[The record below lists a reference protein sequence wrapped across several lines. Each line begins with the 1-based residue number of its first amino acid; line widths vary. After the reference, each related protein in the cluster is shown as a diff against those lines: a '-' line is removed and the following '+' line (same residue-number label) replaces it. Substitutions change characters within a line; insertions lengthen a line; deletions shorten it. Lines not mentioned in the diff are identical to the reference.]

1 MQFIRLRGSKTS
13 LETVSLKCA
22 EAEISFLTLKTQK
35 REIFK
40 WGQCLVR
47 ERVLTQLLADVLNGS
62 VVAEIKKRNPRYLRD
77 DKFAWLNE
85 SVASVNGQPLENIP
99 EIFGVRLSK
108 YFGFVTAFHGSR
120 PNSASDFLN
129 HGLKLSDTA
138 TLQNRAVDLF
148 GDSENLRNAILDLR
162 GSYERSNNAGIWL
175 CVTKE
180 AFLQRHDHYLAEGSE
195 YLSAIA
201 GRIGQNVKLRAIGTP
216 VIVECLVPNEFL
228 DQEFWHSLS
237 CDIIE
242 DYFIKLLRPSAKR
255 GVNTLCMRITQAIV
269 PENILCIHEYS
280 EHKRSHKWAD
290 PQTGAIQCAEDVIFR
305 PLKRRIPTAY
315 STSTSK

>member
-1 MQFIRLRGSKTS
+1 MGDYAILFPTLRIQGLQVFEWSQRK
-13 LETVSLKCA
+13 EC
-22 EAEISFLTLKTQK
+22 
-35 REIFK
+35 
-40 WGQCLVR
+40 
-47 ERVLTQLLADVLNGS
+47 ERALRRLLADKLNDS
-62 VVAEIKKRNPRYLRD
+62 VVAEVKRRNPRYLRD

-85 SVASVNGQPLENIP
+85 SVACVNEQPLEDIP
-99 EIFGVRLSK
+99 EVLGLRLSS
-108 YFGFVTAFHGSR
+108 YYSSVTAFHGSR
-120 PNSASDFLN
+120 PVSPADFLK
-129 HGLKLSDTA
+129 HGLKPSDTEA
-138 TLQNRAVDLF
+138 LQRRAVELF
-148 GDSENLRNAILDLR
+148 GDSEDVRNAILDIR
-162 GSYERSNNAGIWL
+162 GGYERSNNGGIWL

-180 AFLQRHDHYLAEGSE
+180 AFLQIHDHYLREGSE
-195 YLSAIA
+195 YLAAIA
-201 GRIGQNVKLRAIGTP
+201 GRIGQNAKLRAIGTP

-242 DYFIKLLRPSAKR
+242 DYFTKLLRPSAKR

-269 PENILCIHEYS
+269 PENILCIHEYF

-305 PLKRRIPTAY
+305 PLKRWIPTAY